1 MIKSAKFYFSSK
13 IFSSEIIK
21 DTYTSTEIL
30 HNDLKGADDTCSFK
44 VPFSVE
50 LSNLIQSE
58 IGSNK
63 IKIEIKDEN
72 ENNVNTYYVKDSI
85 TIEKTQK
92 GQPISISAVSP
103 SFFLDATLPR
113 SIVMIGKSIGE
124 IITQIFTEISFSD
137 YNTISISET
146 LTYFVANEDD
156 NAKTIINELLYEY
169 GYVLYFDENGLF
181 AVKNLFSDLPSDTTI
196 TQIINGNNAR
206 EKISITVKEKEA
218 DYVSASYSKIEY
230 KENALIFSDT
240 QNADSSNKCLI
251 EIASG
256 YYLFESSDEKTSSSR
271 TEPKINY
278 LDYDSTL
285 GEVKYVSAITSDVL
299 FDNGLTYSLKRTD
312 EDGNDLINQ
321 ASLWAYNPTNASL
334 YVRKLDIYGN
344 AYIATARETVVSSSG
359 TKIKEID
366 LSYIYD
372 KTSAE
377 KFAVNLANYYR
388 FCNFEI
394 TAKSFY
400 DFDLGSYVKVTDYG
414 IGTYYGRVIQ
424 KKRTLKNDCI
434 EYKIET
440 ISDYTP
446 AEIEKT
452 SSTRNNTNAAGAI
465 KGDKGEKGD
474 TGEKGAD
481 GKDYRYTLDISPEAQ
496 SVSVDE
502 DNNLL
507 LDEIEISA
515 YFYDKE
521 TLITDNITYKAII
534 ETDKQYEVGT
544 WNNNVLTLATSYLKN
559 DVLYVVIKATFTD
572 ENKTEI
578 TRQVKAQISKL
589 YGVGT
594 NIYKMLFPDGE
605 KIKVDNSG
613 NIVEPS
619 QLRAEKRVVSKN
631 EENPTDFGRITLEV
645 LPNGN
650 ETDFNPYSQIES
662 SENYS
667 ESKKYYVKAKAFLL
681 KVSDNVAL
689 AESENVGALFFSE
702 VDL

>member
-1 MIKSAKFYFSSK
+1 MIKSAKFYFTSK
-13 IFSSEIIK
+13 TFSSEIIK

-72 ENNVNTYYVKDSI
+72 ENNVNTYYVKDSV

-103 SFFLDATLPR
+103 SFFLDVTLPR
-113 SIVMIGKSIGE
+113 SIVMIEKTIGE

-146 LTYFVANEDD
+146 LSYFVANEDD

-181 AVKNLFSDLPSDTTI
+181 SVKSLFADLPSDTSTI

-206 EKISITVKEKEA
+206 EKISITAKEKEA

-230 KENALIFSDT
+230 KENTLIFSDT

-251 EIASG
+251 EIPSG
-256 YYLFESSDEKTSSSR
+256 YYLFESSDEKTSSNR

-285 GEVKYVSAITSDVL
+285 GEVKYVSSITSDVS
-299 FDNGLTYSLKRTD
+299 FDSGITYSLKRTD

-334 YVRKLDIYGN
+334 YCRKLDIYGN
-344 AYIATARETVVSSSG
+344 AYIATASETVVSSSG
-359 TKIKEID
+359 TKIKEVE

-372 KTSAE
+372 KSQAE
-377 KFAVNLANYYR
+377 TFAVNLANYYR

-394 TAKSFY
+394 TAKTYY

-414 IGTYYGRVIQ
+414 IGTYYGRIIQ

-465 KGDKGEKGD
+465 KGD

-481 GKDYRYTLDISPEAQ
+481 GKNGGYQDYLFA
-496 SVSVDE
+496 
-502 DNNLL
+502 
-507 LDEIEISA
+507 
-515 YFYDKE
+515 
-521 TLITDNITYKAII
+521 
-534 ETDKQYEVGT
+534 VGDFD
-544 WNNNVLTLATSYLKN
+544 L
-559 DVLYVVIKATFTD
+559 TD
-572 ENKTEI
+572 EELRALDWYDAPPIVTSGKC
-578 TRQVKAQISKL
+578 L
-589 YGVGT
+589 YMAT
-594 NIYKMLFPDGE
+594 KWIDGE
-605 KIKVDNSG
+605 
-613 NIVEPS
+613 
-619 QLRAEKRVVSKN
+619 
-631 EENPTDFGRITLEV
+631 
-645 LPNGN
+645 
-650 ETDFNPYSQIES
+650 
-662 SENYS
+662 
-667 ESKKYYVKAKAFLL
+667 
-681 KVSDNVAL
+681 
-689 AESENVGALFFSE
+689 
-702 VDL
+702 

>member
-1 MIKSAKFYFSSK
+1 MNIKSAKFYFSDK
-13 IFSSEIIK
+13 TFSSEIIK
-21 DTYTSTEIL
+21 DSYTSTEIL
-30 HNDLKGADDTCSFK
+30 HNGLKGTDYTCSFK

-63 IKIEIKDEN
+63 IRIEIKDEN

-103 SFFLDATLPR
+103 SFFLDETLPR
-113 SIVMIGKSIGE
+113 SIVMISKSIGE
-124 IITQIFTEISFSD
+124 IITQIFKEIKFTD
-137 YNTISISET
+137 FNLVSIPDT
-146 LTYFVANEDD
+146 LIYFIANEGDT
-156 NAKTIINELLYEY
+156 AKSIINELLYEY
-169 GYVLYFDENGLF
+169 GYVMYFDENGLF
-181 AVKNLFSDLPSDTTI
+181 AVKNLFYDLPDDTTKI

-206 EKISITVKEKEA
+206 EKITINAKEKEA

-230 KENALIFSDT
+230 KENSLIFSDT
-240 QNADSSNKCLI
+240 QNADTSNKCLI
-251 EIASG
+251 EIKSG
-256 YYLFESSDEKTSSSR
+256 YYLFESSDEKTSSLR

-285 GEVKYVSAITSDVL
+285 GEVKYVSEIKSDVK
-299 FDNGLTYSLKRTD
+299 FDNGLTFSLTRFD
-312 EDGNDLINQ
+312 EYGNDLLTQ
-321 ASLWAYNPTNASL
+321 ASLWAYNPTNKSL

-344 AYIATARETVVSSSG
+344 AYIATATETVVSSTG
-359 TKIKEID
+359 TKIKELD
-366 LSYIYD
+366 LKYVYD
-372 KTSAE
+372 KDKAQN
-377 KFAVNLANYYR
+377 FAVNLANYYR

-400 DFDLGSYVKVTDYG
+400 DFDLGSYVKVSDYG
-414 IGTYYGRVIQ
+414 IGTYYGRIIQ

-446 AEIEKT
+446 AQIEKT

-465 KGDKGEKGD
+465 RGEKGDKGDPGKD
-474 TGEKGAD
+474 GE
-481 GKDYRYTLDISPEAQ
+481 DYRYTLDISPEAQ
-496 SVSVDE
+496 SVPVDE
-502 DNNLL
+502 NNNLL
-507 LDEIEISA
+507 LSEIEISA

-521 TLITDNITYKAII
+521 VLITDNITYKAII

-544 WNNNVLTLATSYLKN
+544 WNNNVLTLPTSYLKN
-559 DVLYVVIKATFTD
+559 EVLYVVIKATFTD
-572 ENKTEI
+572 ENGTEI
-578 TRQVKAQISKL
+578 TRQVKAQISKI
-589 YGVGT
+589 YNIGT
-594 NIYKMLFPDGE
+594 NVYKMLFPDGE

-613 NIVEPS
+613 AIVEPS

-631 EENPTDFGRITLEV
+631 EENPTDYGKITLEV
-645 LPNGN
+645 LPNGK
-650 ETDFNPYSQIES
+650 EADFNPYSQIGG
-662 SENYS
+662 SENYLTT
-667 ESKKYYVKAKAFLL
+667 KKYYVKAKAFLL
-681 KVSDNVAL
+681 KLADGIIL